1 MVNTRILWVIRVKR
15 LWGYVSVI
23 LATLFFG
30 LSAPLNKI
38 MLSEMNPIQIGA
50 LTYLIAGIFL
60 LLVRQSPLKN
70 SILNMLDRENNAETF
85 IKPSDY
91 LILAVT
97 AILSS
102 AAAPLLFL
110 KGLSETS
117 AVNSALLLNVE
128 VFFIILLGLAI
139 FRESLKL
146 KDFIGVL
153 LLIIGAVSIA
163 TNGEF
168 YNIILTYNIKGNLLV
183 IGAAFFWSLDTVLS
197 KFLSKKRDLI
207 WISAIKSFIGGS
219 ILMLLL
225 SLFNI
230 TLNFPVKMLPLIFSV
245 SIFSI
250 GCTFI
255 LIYFAL
261 REIGSTRVGSLFPL
275 SSLFGAF
282 FAFLI
287 LKESFGDIQIIS
299 ALIMIIGTFIL
310 YWKQYPIKGQIS
322 K

>member
-1 MVNTRILWVIRVKR
+1 LKR

-23 LATLFFG
+23 LATIFFG

-38 MLSEMNPIQIGA
+38 MVGEMDPIQIGA

-70 SILNMLDRENNAETF
+70 SILDMLDHENNAEVS

-110 KGLSETS
+110 RGLSETS
-117 AVNSALLLNVE
+117 AVNAALLLNVE

-139 FRESLKL
+139 FNESLKL
-146 KDFIGVL
+146 KDIIGIF
-153 LLIIGAVSIA
+153 LLITGAVSIA

-168 YNIILTYNIKGNLLV
+168 QHTILTQNIRGNLLV

-207 WISAIKSFIGGS
+207 GISAIKSFIGGL
-219 ILMLLL
+219 ILMLILL
-225 SLFNI
+225 ALNMSLS
-230 TLNFPVKMLPLIFSV
+230 FPLEMLPFLFSV

-250 GCTFI
+250 GCAFI

-261 REIGSTRVGSLFPL
+261 REIGSTMVGSLFPL
-275 SSLFGAF
+275 SSLFGAL
-282 FAFLI
+282 FAFII
-287 LKESFGDIQIIS
+287 LKEPFGVLQIVS
-299 ALIMIIGTFIL
+299 AFIMILGILIL
-310 YWKQYPIKGQIS
+310 YWNNK
-322 K
+322 

>member
-1 MVNTRILWVIRVKR
+1 
-15 LWGYVSVI
+15 VSVI
-23 LATLFFG
+23 LATIFFG

-38 MLSEMNPIQIGA
+38 MVSEMDPIQIGA
-50 LTYLIAGIFL
+50 LTYFIAGIFL
-60 LLVRQSPLKN
+60 LVVRQSPLKN
-70 SILNMLDRENNAETF
+70 FILDMLDRENDAEVS

-110 KGLSETS
+110 RGLSETS
-117 AVNSALLLNVE
+117 AVNAALLLNVE

-139 FRESLKL
+139 FNESLKL
-146 KDFIGVL
+146 KDTIGIF
-153 LLIIGAVSIA
+153 LLITGAFSIA

-168 YNIILTYNIKGNLLV
+168 QHIILTQNIRGNLLV

-207 WISAIKSFIGGS
+207 GISAIKSFIGGL
-219 ILMLLL
+219 ILMLILL
-225 SLFNI
+225 ALNMSLS
-230 TLNFPVKMLPLIFSV
+230 FPFEMLPFLFSV

-250 GCTFI
+250 GCAFI

-287 LKESFGDIQIIS
+287 LREPFGGLQIIS
-299 ALIMIIGTFIL
+299 AFIMILGIFIL
-310 YWKQYPIKGQIS
+310 YHK
-322 K
+322 

>member
-1 MVNTRILWVIRVKR
+1 MRR

-23 LATLFFG
+23 LATIFFG

-38 MLSEMNPIQIGA
+38 MVTEMNPILIGA

-60 LLVRQSPLKN
+60 FSIRQSPLKN
-70 SILNMLDRENNAETF
+70 LILNVLNREEDGEVS

-97 AILSS
+97 AVSSS
-102 AAAPLLFL
+102 AIAPLLFL
-110 KGLSETS
+110 RGLRETS

-128 VFFIILLGLAI
+128 VFFIILMGLII
-139 FRESLKL
+139 FKESLKF
-146 KDFIGVL
+146 KDLLGIL
-153 LLIIGAVSIA
+153 LLILGAASIA

-168 YNIILTYNIKGNLLV
+168 YHIILTQNIKGNLLV

-207 WISAIKSFIGGS
+207 WLSTIKSFIGGL
-219 ILMLLL
+219 ILMLILL
-225 SLFNI
+225 ALNMSLS
-230 TLNFPVKMLPLIFSV
+230 FPFEMLPFLFSV

-250 GCTFI
+250 GCAFI

-287 LKESFGDIQIIS
+287 LREPFSGLQIIS
-299 ALIMIIGTFIL
+299 AFIMILGIFIL
-310 YWKQYPIKGQIS
+310 YHK
-322 K
+322 

>member
-1 MVNTRILWVIRVKR
+1 MKR

-23 LATLFFG
+23 LATIFFG

-38 MLSEMNPIQIGA
+38 MVSEMDPIQIGA
-50 LTYLIAGIFL
+50 LTYFIAGIFL
-60 LLVRQSPLKN
+60 LVVRQSPLKN
-70 SILNMLDRENNAETF
+70 FILDMLDRENDAEVS

-110 KGLSETS
+110 RGLSETS
-117 AVNSALLLNVE
+117 AVNAALLLNVE

-139 FRESLKL
+139 FNESLKL
-146 KDFIGVL
+146 KDTIGIF
-153 LLIIGAVSIA
+153 LLITGAFSIA

-168 YNIILTYNIKGNLLV
+168 QHIILTQNIRGNLLV

-207 WISAIKSFIGGS
+207 GISAIKSFIGGL
-219 ILMLLL
+219 ILMLILL
-225 SLFNI
+225 ALNMSLS
-230 TLNFPVKMLPLIFSV
+230 FPFEMLPFLFSV

-250 GCTFI
+250 GCAFI

-287 LKESFGDIQIIS
+287 LREPFGGLQIIS
-299 ALIMIIGTFIL
+299 AFIMILGIFIL
-310 YWKQYPIKGQIS
+310 YHK
-322 K
+322 

>member
-1 MVNTRILWVIRVKR
+1 M
-15 LWGYVSVI
+15 SVI
-23 LATLFFG
+23 LATIFFG

-38 MLSEMNPIQIGA
+38 MVSEMDPIQIGA
-50 LTYLIAGIFL
+50 LTYFIAGIFL
-60 LLVRQSPLKN
+60 LVVRQSPLKN
-70 SILNMLDRENNAETF
+70 FILDMLDRENDAEVS

-110 KGLSETS
+110 RGLSETS
-117 AVNSALLLNVE
+117 AVNAALLLNVE

-139 FRESLKL
+139 FNESLKL
-146 KDFIGVL
+146 KDTIGIF
-153 LLIIGAVSIA
+153 LLITGAFSIA

-168 YNIILTYNIKGNLLV
+168 QHIILTQNIRGNLLV

-207 WISAIKSFIGGS
+207 GISAIKSFIGGL
-219 ILMLLL
+219 ILMLILL
-225 SLFNI
+225 ALNMSLS
-230 TLNFPVKMLPLIFSV
+230 FPFEMLPFLFSV

-250 GCTFI
+250 GCAFI

-287 LKESFGDIQIIS
+287 LREPFGGLQIIS
-299 ALIMIIGTFIL
+299 AFIMILGIFIL
-310 YWKQYPIKGQIS
+310 YHK
-322 K
+322 

>member
-1 MVNTRILWVIRVKR
+1 MV
-15 LWGYVSVI
+15 
-23 LATLFFG
+23 
-30 LSAPLNKI
+30 
-38 MLSEMNPIQIGA
+38 SEMDPIQIGA
-50 LTYLIAGIFL
+50 LTYFIAGIFL
-60 LLVRQSPLKN
+60 LVVRQSPLKN
-70 SILNMLDRENNAETF
+70 FILDMLDRENDAEVS

-110 KGLSETS
+110 RGLSETS
-117 AVNSALLLNVE
+117 AVNAALLLNVE

-139 FRESLKL
+139 FNESLKL
-146 KDFIGVL
+146 KDTIGIF
-153 LLIIGAVSIA
+153 LLITGAFSIA

-168 YNIILTYNIKGNLLV
+168 QHIILTQNIRGNLLV

-207 WISAIKSFIGGS
+207 GISAIKSFIGGL
-219 ILMLLL
+219 ILMLILL
-225 SLFNI
+225 ALNMSLS
-230 TLNFPVKMLPLIFSV
+230 FPFEMLPFLFSV

-250 GCTFI
+250 GCAFI

-287 LKESFGDIQIIS
+287 LREPFGGLQIIS
-299 ALIMIIGTFIL
+299 AFIMILGIFIL
-310 YWKQYPIKGQIS
+310 YHK
-322 K
+322 